1 MKRVSKS
8 CRRNLEIEDVGGRL
22 ASIDKPV
29 RKMKAPH
36 ALVAAAM
43 CAASLLLIA
52 QHTQGATTVS
62 VVRDSLSP
70 VRNSPPA
77 PRARRGPPGGHPPDP
92 PPTNTFVGVAP
103 A

>member
-1 MKRVSKS
+1 MKRVSK
-8 CRRNLEIEDVGGRL
+8 RLPEKLEIEGRRS
-22 ASIDKPV
+22 ARQAA

-36 ALVAAAM
+36 ALLKAAM
-43 CAASLLLIA
+43 CAALLLIA

-70 VRNSPPA
+70 DRNSPPA
-77 PRARRGPPGGHPPDP
+77 PPGGHPPDP